1 METTT
6 NTPIA
11 DEHVVAIMPTPEE
24 IVDSKRD
31 SIRTE
36 ITSIAKQVQCMVIT
50 TPDEYEQAAEMGRE
64 IKRKAKAVKELFQPI
79 KEAAN
84 KAHKAACEQERL
96 MLDPL
101 NAAEKA
107 IKSGM
112 NAYMM
117 EQERKRRLLEEQA
130 RKQREEEERRLLE
143 EAIAKEDTGNGQEA
157 EQVLE
162 EALVMAETPVM
173 VSEATPKVKGVSTR
187 TDWEIESIDE
197 TLVPVAL
204 QGIVIRPVDRAAI
217 MRLVRASKGQIS
229 IPGVKIKEVKNTV
242 LRT

>member
-1 METTT
+1 MEDTVTTT
-6 NTPIA
+6 A
-11 DEHVVAIMPTPEE
+11 DENVVAIMPSPEE
-24 IVDSKRD
+24 VVDIKRD
-31 SIRTE
+31 SIKTE
-36 ITSIAKQVQCMVIT
+36 ITTITNQVKQMVIT
-50 TPDEYEQAAEMGRE
+50 TQKEYEQAAEMGRE

-117 EQERKRRLLEEQA
+117 EQERKRRRLEEEARRQRELEEQ
-130 RKQREEEERRLLE
+130 RLLN
-143 EAIAKEDTGNGQEA
+143 EAIAKENAGNGVEA
-157 EQVLE
+157 DQTLE
-162 EALVMAETPVM
+162 EALVMAEAPVAIA
-173 VSEATPKVKGVSTR
+173 EAAPKVKGVSTR
-187 TDWEIESIDE
+187 TDWEIESIDDA
-197 TLVPVAL
+197 LVPVSL
-204 QGIVIRPVDRAAI
+204 QGVVIRPVDRTAI

-229 IPGVKIKEVKNTV
+229 IPGVKITEVKNTV

>member
-1 METTT
+1 MEANVTT
-6 NTPIA
+6 PA
-11 DEHVVAIMPTPEE
+11 VDERVVAIMPSPEE
-24 IVDSKRD
+24 VVDRKRD
-31 SIRTE
+31 SIQSE
-36 ITSIAKQVQCMVIT
+36 ITVIANQVQRMAIT
-50 TPDEYEQAAEMGRE
+50 TPEEYEQAAEMGRE

-107 IKSGM
+107 IKTGM
-112 NAYMM
+112 NAYVM
-117 EQERKRRLLEEQA
+117 EQERKRREMEEEARRQRELEE
-130 RKQREEEERRLLE
+130 KRLLE
-143 EAIAKEDTGNGQEA
+143 AAIAEEGKGNSQQA
-157 EQVLE
+157 EQALE
-162 EALVMAETPVM
+162 EALVMAETPVAIA
-173 VSEATPKVKGVSTR
+173 EAAPKAKGVSVR
-187 TDWEIESIDE
+187 TDWEIESIDDS
-197 TLVPVAL
+197 LVPIAL

-229 IPGVKIKEVKNTV
+229 IPGVKVKEVKTTV